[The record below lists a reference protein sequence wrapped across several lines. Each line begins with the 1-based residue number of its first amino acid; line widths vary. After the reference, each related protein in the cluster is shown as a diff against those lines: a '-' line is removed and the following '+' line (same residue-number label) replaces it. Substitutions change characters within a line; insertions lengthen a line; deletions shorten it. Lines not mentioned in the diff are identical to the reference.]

1 MDETSTEEELEKKRV
16 RTLLRKGIAV
26 KNFRKNEGDTEGR
39 ANEDDPENG
48 NIIETERKLNGSS
61 EESDDDYVD
70 SEDESAEQQ

>member
-26 KNFRKNEGDTEGR
+26 KYFRKNEGDTEGR

-48 NIIETERKLNGSS
+48 NII
-61 EESDDDYVD
+61 
-70 SEDESAEQQ
+70 

>member
-26 KNFRKNEGDTEGR
+26 KFFRKNEGE

-48 NIIETERKLNGSS
+48 NII
-61 EESDDDYVD
+61 
-70 SEDESAEQQ
+70 